1 MPRAGALLK
10 LARLPQDGERDRSGV
25 ARHGQGATG
34 ASVLFGRC
42 VCVCVCVCHTPFR
55 GVFPAGACD
64 TLILSHA
71 MKL

>member
-42 VCVCVCVCHTPFR
+42 VCVCVTPRFEGSFQQGRVTLLSYHTQ
-55 GVFPAGACD
+55 
-64 TLILSHA
+64 
-71 MKL
+71 